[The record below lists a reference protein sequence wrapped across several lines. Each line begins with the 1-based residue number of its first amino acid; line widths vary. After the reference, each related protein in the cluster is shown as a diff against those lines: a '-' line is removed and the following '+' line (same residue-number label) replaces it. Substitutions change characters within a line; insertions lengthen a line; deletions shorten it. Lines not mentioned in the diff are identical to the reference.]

1 MLFHRQA
8 TAGGNSNTIN
18 VAGYSLPDLE
28 ETKLLKAVH
37 SSNYKQIVAF
47 GNTPAHDINLMSI
60 DTGMSGHLL
69 GDRHY
74 FDLNSSHIRGE
85 LRPI

>member
-8 TAGGNSNTIN
+8 AAGGNSNTIN

-28 ETKLLKAVH
+28 KTKLLKAVH

-47 GNTPAHDINLMSI
+47 GNTPAQDVTLMSI

-69 GDRHY
+69 GDPHY
-74 FDLNSSHIRGE
+74 FDLNASHLRGE
-85 LRPI
+85 LRTI